1 MQKFKEE
8 IFIEFIKKHTKGI
21 IVTACLL
28 LTMAILAMATLT
40 FARYTT
46 SDNVSKQATVA
57 KWGYVVT
64 VNSDNLF
71 GTKYG
76 NPQDNYVTVEAEGT
90 SIVSSG
96 SSNVIAPGSKGSM
109 TIQITGQAEV
119 LSSLTFSLSGD
130 SADVV
135 LTKTGDESNKYRP
148 IKWTLNDGSNDLV
161 KDATL
166 EELKTALEGQS
177 NTSIAANTEVNKSYT
192 LSWAWALEGNNEYDT
207 YLGKIA
213 NDGTIEG
220 YTANTTLKLGL
231 TVALQQIQA

>member
-1 MQKFKEE
+1 
-8 IFIEFIKKHTKGI
+8 
-21 IVTACLL
+21 
-28 LTMAILAMATLT
+28 MAILAMATLT

-76 NPQDNYVTVEAEGT
+76 NQQDNYVTVKADGT

-119 LSSLTFSLSGD
+119 LSSLTFSLSDD

-166 EELKTALEGQS
+166 EQLKTALEGQS
-177 NTSIAANTEVNKSYT
+177 GASIAANTTVNKSYT
-192 LSWAWALEGNNEYDT
+192 LSWAWELEGNNEYDT

-213 NDGTIEG
+213 NGDTITG

>member
-1 MQKFKEE
+1 
-8 IFIEFIKKHTKGI
+8 
-21 IVTACLL
+21 
-28 LTMAILAMATLT
+28 MAILAMATLT

-46 SDNVSKQATVA
+46 SDNVNKQATVA

-71 GTKYG
+71 GTHYG
-76 NPQDNYVTVEAEGT
+76 NPEGNYVTVKENGT

-166 EELKTALEGQS
+166 EQLKTALEGQS
-177 NTSIAANTEVNKSYT
+177 NTSIAANTPVNKSYT
-192 LSWAWALEGNNEYDT
+192 LSWAWALEGNNEYDI

-213 NDGTIEG
+213 NGNTITG

>member
-1 MQKFKEE
+1 
-8 IFIEFIKKHTKGI
+8 
-21 IVTACLL
+21 
-28 LTMAILAMATLT
+28 MAILAMATLT

-46 SDNVSKQATVA
+46 SDNVNKQATVA

-76 NPQDNYVTVEAEGT
+76 NPQNNYVTVKADGT

-96 SSNVIAPGSKGSM
+96 SSNVIAPGSKDSM

-166 EELKTALEGQS
+166 EQLKTALEGQS
-177 NTSIAANTEVNKSYT
+177 SASIRANTPVNKSYT
-192 LSWAWALEGNNEYDT
+192 LSWAWELEGNNEYDT

-213 NDGTIEG
+213 NGNTITG

>member
-1 MQKFKEE
+1 M
-8 IFIEFIKKHTKGI
+8 EFIKKHTKGI

-46 SDNVSKQATVA
+46 SDNVNKQATVA

-76 NPQDNYVTVEAEGT
+76 NPQNNYVTVKADGT

-148 IKWTLNDGSNDLV
+148 IKWTLSDGSNDLV
-161 KDATL
+161 KTL
-166 EELKTALEGQS
+166 HWK
-177 NTSIAANTEVNKSYT
+177 N
-192 LSWAWALEGNNEYDT
+192 
-207 YLGKIA
+207 
-213 NDGTIEG
+213 
-220 YTANTTLKLGL
+220 
-231 TVALQQIQA
+231 

>member
-1 MQKFKEE
+1 M
-8 IFIEFIKKHTKGI
+8 EFIKKHTKGI

-46 SDNVSKQATVA
+46 SNNVNKQATVA

-71 GTKYG
+71 GTHYG
-76 NPQDNYVTVEAEGT
+76 NPEGNYVTVKENGT

-109 TIQITGQAEV
+109 TIQISGQAEV
-119 LSSLTFSLSGD
+119 LSSLTFSLSSD

-135 LTKTGDESNKYRP
+135 LTKTEGSSEYRP

-166 EELKTALEGQS
+166 EQLKTALEGQS
-177 NTSIAANTEVNKSYT
+177 SASIAANTPVNKSYT
-192 LSWAWALEGNNEYDT
+192 LS
-207 YLGKIA
+207 
-213 NDGTIEG
+213 
-220 YTANTTLKLGL
+220 
-231 TVALQQIQA
+231 

>member
-1 MQKFKEE
+1 M
-8 IFIEFIKKHTKGI
+8 EFIKKHTKGI

-71 GTKYG
+71 GTHYG
-76 NPQDNYVTVEAEGT
+76 NPEGNYVTVTAEGT

-109 TIQITGQAEV
+109 TIQISGQAEV
-119 LSSLTFSLSGD
+119 LSSLTFSFSGD

-135 LTKTGDESNKYRP
+135 LTKTQGEDSSEYRP

-166 EELKTALEGQS
+166 GDLKKALEGQS
-177 NTSIAANTEVNKSYT
+177 SASIAANTDVTKSYT
-192 LSWAWALEGNNEYDT
+192 LSWAWALDGNNEYDT

-213 NDGTIEG
+213 KGDTIEG

>member
-1 MQKFKEE
+1 
-8 IFIEFIKKHTKGI
+8 
-21 IVTACLL
+21 
-28 LTMAILAMATLT
+28 MAILAMATLT

-46 SDNVSKQATVA
+46 SDNVNKQATVA

-76 NPQDNYVTVEAEGT
+76 NPQNNYVTVKADGT

-96 SSNVIAPGSKGSM
+96 SSNVIAPGSKDSM

-166 EELKTALEGQS
+166 EQLKTALEGQS
-177 NTSIAANTEVNKSYT
+177 SASIRANTPVNKSYT

-213 NDGTIEG
+213 NGNTITG